1 MKWEDIQKEVK
12 TMEGKRP
19 KSDKPVRNAVT
30 RVSTAGAKGIAMTM
44 YHNCGR
50 RYGEDGGK
58 YLITP
63 RQEKEVVNFVMMWR
77 KMRFCTCKYIR
88 RELKLEATPRT
99 IARALN
105 RNGYHWCQVSKK
117 MPLTPKQLEQ
127 RIVSCTRAPL
137 GGPRTST

>member
-1 MKWEDIQKEVK
+1 
-12 TMEGKRP
+12 
-19 KSDKPVRNAVT
+19 
-30 RVSTAGAKGIAMTM
+30 MTM

-63 RQEKEVVNFVMMWR
+63 RQEKEVVNFVKMWR

-99 IARALN
+99 IAKALN

-117 MPLTPKQLEQ
+117 MLLTPKQLE
-127 RIVSCTRAPL
+127 
-137 GGPRTST
+137 

>member
-1 MKWEDIQKEVK
+1 
-12 TMEGKRP
+12 MEGKRP

-63 RQEKEVVNFVMMWR
+63 RQEKEVVNFVKMWR
-77 KMRFCTCKYIR
+77 NKRFCTCRYIK
-88 RELKLEATPRT
+88 RELTLEATLRT

-105 RNGYHWCQVSKK
+105 RNGYH
-117 MPLTPKQLEQ
+117 
-127 RIVSCTRAPL
+127 
-137 GGPRTST
+137 

>member
-30 RVSTAGAKGIAMTM
+30 RVSTAGAKSIAMTM

-63 RQEKEVVNFVMMWR
+63 RQEKEV
-77 KMRFCTCKYIR
+77 
-88 RELKLEATPRT
+88 EL
-99 IARALN
+99 
-105 RNGYHWCQVSKK
+105 CQDVE
-117 MPLTPKQLEQ
+117 EQ
-127 RIVSCTRAPL
+127 EVLHMQVHQEGIEI
-137 GGPRTST
+137 GGHT

>member
-44 YHNCGR
+44 DHNCGR

-63 RQEKEVVNFVMMWR
+63 RQEKEVVNFVKMWR
-77 KMRFCTCKYIR
+77 NKRFCTGKVHQEGI
-88 RELKLEATPRT
+88 E
-99 IARALN
+99 I
-105 RNGYHWCQVSKK
+105 
-117 MPLTPKQLEQ
+117 
-127 RIVSCTRAPL
+127 
-137 GGPRTST
+137 GGHT